1 MNYGETI
8 GQALIKYL
16 IEIKRPDLINKND
29 KTAFLFNAC
38 KLSFDDKT
46 KVEDYF
52 KDISNPKIV
61 VNDTTGLIGG

>member
-1 MNYGETI
+1 MKFGETI

-16 IEIKRPDLINKND
+16 TEIKRPDLINKND
-29 KTAFLFNAC
+29 KISFLYNTC

-52 KDISNPKIV
+52 KNVLNPKVV
-61 VNDTTGLIGG
+61 VNDTDGLIGG